1 MDVNNNFLSGSR
13 QINLND
19 SGALE
24 KSSNP
29 SDESIIAEAI
39 QTTGAKSLIDIVKI
53 LNHIKEKTGK
63 DVDEN
68 LAISILQKS
77 LNNL

>member
-1 MDVNNNFLSGSR
+1 MNVNNNSSDS
-13 QINLND
+13 NLQN
-19 SGALE
+19 SNNQSILE
-24 KSSNP
+24 SSSNI

-77 LNNL
+77 LNSL

>member
-1 MDVNNNFLSGSR
+1 MNVNNNSSAS
-13 QINLND
+13 NLQN
-19 SGALE
+19 SNNQSIIE
-24 KSSNP
+24 SSSNI
-29 SDESIIAEAI
+29 SDESIIADAI